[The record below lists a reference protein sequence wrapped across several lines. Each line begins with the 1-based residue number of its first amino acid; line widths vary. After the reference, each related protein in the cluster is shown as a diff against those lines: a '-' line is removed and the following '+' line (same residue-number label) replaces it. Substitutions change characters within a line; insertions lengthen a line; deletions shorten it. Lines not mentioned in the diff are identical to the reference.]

1 MSKRRELEQQ
11 ASSFAK
17 KVDHFLHNS
26 TNHPIHGVARQGSR
40 KEGTHRDDSDLDMVF
55 SIAGDPERDEI
66 YPDLIEK
73 ISKTLNVDASLG
85 AHGNVINI
93 TKGDLELDL
102 VLLPMSTFETQ
113 IRNNKLKRM
122 S

>member
-11 ASSFAK
+11 ASTFAK
-17 KVDHFLHNS
+17 KVDNFLHNS

-55 SIAGDPERDEI
+55 SIAGDPGRDEI
-66 YPDLIEK
+66 YPDLIKK
-73 ISKTLNVDASLG
+73 ISKTLNVEAFSGED
-85 AHGNVINI
+85 GNVINI
-93 TKGDLELDL
+93 TKGDLEVDL
-102 VLLPMSTFETQ
+102 VLLRMDTFENQ
-113 IRNNKLKRM
+113 IRTNKLKRM